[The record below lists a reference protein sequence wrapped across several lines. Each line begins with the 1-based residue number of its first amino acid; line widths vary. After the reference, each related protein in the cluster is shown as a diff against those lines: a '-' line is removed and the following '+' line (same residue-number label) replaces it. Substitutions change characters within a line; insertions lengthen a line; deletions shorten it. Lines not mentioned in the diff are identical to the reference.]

1 VNEKKKICVCENCEF
16 RDVVFSYLDDSSIE
30 ELCNNKEE
38 QSFRKGEVINHEGEK
53 ISNFKYL
60 KSGLV
65 KLYRR
70 TSTGEEQVIT
80 ITRPFEF
87 VSNMS
92 IFSEERY
99 QYSVSALEDSVV
111 CLVRLEFIK
120 ELFMKNGGFAMGLL
134 TKISMINDK
143 IISQTLDIRQK
154 NLIGRVAFVL
164 LYFTNDIYNS
174 RVFDLPVSRKEIA
187 DYIGMSTANVIRTMS
202 DFKKE
207 GIIRVFGKT
216 IEIVDLNKLEI
227 ISKLSA
233 SSSLSNLK
241 LYPALMIFRLEI
253 QLPLSTMS
261 DISPITALRIQ
272 AGTGGRKRGMP
283 ITAAIVLTKS
293 L

>member
-1 VNEKKKICVCENCEF
+1 
-16 RDVVFSYLDDSSIE
+16 VFSFLNDTSVED
-30 ELCNNKEE
+30 LCDHKEE
-38 QSFRKGEVINHEGEK
+38 QFFHKGEIINHEGEK

-70 TSTGEEQVIT
+70 TQSGDEQVIT

-111 CLVRLEFIK
+111 CMVKLDFIK
-120 ELFMKNGGFAMGLL
+120 ELFLKNGGFAMGLL
-134 TKISMINDK
+134 TKISRINDK

-164 LYFTNDIYNS
+164 LYFTNEIYKS

-187 DYIGMSTANVIRTMS
+187 DYIGMSTANVIRTLS

-216 IEIVDLNKLEI
+216 IEVVDVNKLEI
-227 ISKLSA
+227 ISKH
-233 SSSLSNLK
+233 
-241 LYPALMIFRLEI
+241 
-253 QLPLSTMS
+253 
-261 DISPITALRIQ
+261 
-272 AGTGGRKRGMP
+272 G
-283 ITAAIVLTKS
+283 
-293 L
+293 

>member
-1 VNEKKKICVCENCEF
+1 MNEKKRTCICASCDF
-16 RDVVFSYLDDSSIE
+16 KDVVFSYLDDKSIE
-30 ELCNNKEE
+30 ELCDHKEE
-38 QSFRKGEVINHEGEK
+38 QSFRKGEIINHEGEK
-53 ISNFKYL
+53 IVNFKYL

-111 CLVRLEFIK
+111 CLVKLDYIK
-120 ELFMKNGGFAMGLL
+120 DLFFKNGGFAMGLL

-164 LYFTNDIYNS
+164 LYFTKEIYNS

-187 DYIGMSTANVIRTMS
+187 DYIGMSTANVIRTLS
-202 DFKKE
+202 DFKRE

-216 IEIVDLNKLEI
+216 IEVVDIAKLEI
-227 ISKLSA
+227 ISK
-233 SSSLSNLK
+233 
-241 LYPALMIFRLEI
+241 
-253 QLPLSTMS
+253 
-261 DISPITALRIQ
+261 
-272 AGTGGRKRGMP
+272 RG
-283 ITAAIVLTKS
+283 
-293 L
+293 

>member
-1 VNEKKKICVCENCEF
+1 MNEKKKPCVCANCDF
-16 RDVVFSYLDDSSIE
+16 RNVVFSYLDDPSIE

-38 QSFRKGEVINHEGEK
+38 QSFRKGEIINHEGEK
-53 ISNFKYL
+53 ITNFKYL

-70 TSTGEEQVIT
+70 TSNGEEQVIT

-111 CLVRLEFIK
+111 CMVKLDFIK
-120 ELFMKNGGFAMGLL
+120 ELFLKNGGFAMGLL

-154 NLIGRVAFVL
+154 NLVGRVAFVL
-164 LYFTNDIYNS
+164 LYFTKEIYNS

-187 DYIGMSTANVIRTMS
+187 DYIGMSTANVIRTLS

-216 IEIVDLNKLEI
+216 IEVVDINKLEI
-227 ISKLSA
+227 ISK
-233 SSSLSNLK
+233 
-241 LYPALMIFRLEI
+241 
-253 QLPLSTMS
+253 
-261 DISPITALRIQ
+261 
-272 AGTGGRKRGMP
+272 RG
-283 ITAAIVLTKS
+283 
-293 L
+293 

>member
-1 VNEKKKICVCENCEF
+1 VNEKKRPCSCANCDF
-16 RDVVFSYLDDSSIE
+16 RDVVFSYLTDPAVE
-30 ELCNNKEE
+30 ELCDHKEE
-38 QSFRKGEVINHEGEK
+38 QFFRKGEIINHEGEK

-92 IFSEERY
+92 IFSEEKY
-99 QYSVSALEDSVV
+99 QYSVSALEDSVICMV
-111 CLVRLEFIK
+111 KLEYIK
-120 ELFMKNGGFAMGLL
+120 ELFLKNGGFAMGLL
-134 TKISMINDK
+134 TKISRINDK

-164 LYFTNDIYNS
+164 LYFTNEIYKS

-187 DYIGMSTANVIRTMS
+187 DYIGMSTANVIRTLS
-202 DFKKE
+202 DFKKD

-216 IEIVDLNKLEI
+216 IEVVDAEKLEI
-227 ISKLSA
+227 ISKH
-233 SSSLSNLK
+233 
-241 LYPALMIFRLEI
+241 
-253 QLPLSTMS
+253 
-261 DISPITALRIQ
+261 
-272 AGTGGRKRGMP
+272 G
-283 ITAAIVLTKS
+283 
-293 L
+293 

>member
-1 VNEKKKICVCENCEF
+1 MTCSCANCDF
-16 RDVVFSYLDDSSIE
+16 KDVVFSYLDDPSIE
-30 ELCNNKEE
+30 ALCDNKIE
-38 QSFRKGEVINHEGEK
+38 QSFRKGEIINHEGEK
-53 ISNFKYL
+53 ITNFKYL

-111 CLVRLEFIK
+111 CTVKLEFIK
-120 ELFMKNGGFAMGLL
+120 ELFLKNGGFAMGLL
-134 TKISMINDK
+134 TKISRINDK
-143 IISQTLDIRQK
+143 IISQTLDLRQK

-164 LYFTNDIYNS
+164 LYFTKEIYNS

-207 GIIRVFGKT
+207 GIIRIFGKT
-216 IEIVDLNKLEI
+216 IEVVDLSKLEI
-227 ISKLSA
+227 ISK
-233 SSSLSNLK
+233 
-241 LYPALMIFRLEI
+241 
-253 QLPLSTMS
+253 
-261 DISPITALRIQ
+261 
-272 AGTGGRKRGMP
+272 RG
-283 ITAAIVLTKS
+283 
-293 L
+293 

>member
-1 VNEKKKICVCENCEF
+1 MNEKKKPCVCASCDF
-16 RDVVFSYLDDSSIE
+16 RDVVFSYLDDSSVE
-30 ELCNNKEE
+30 DLCNHKEE
-38 QSFRKGEVINHEGEK
+38 QFFRKGEVINHEGEK
-53 ISNFKYL
+53 ISTFKYL

-70 TSTGEEQVIT
+70 TSTGDEQVIT

-111 CLVRLEFIK
+111 CMVKLDFIK
-120 ELFMKNGGFAMGLL
+120 ELFFKNGAFAMGLL

-164 LYFTNDIYNS
+164 LYFTKDIYKS

-216 IEIVDLNKLEI
+216 IEVVDIEKLEV
-227 ISKLSA
+227 ISK
-233 SSSLSNLK
+233 
-241 LYPALMIFRLEI
+241 
-253 QLPLSTMS
+253 
-261 DISPITALRIQ
+261 
-272 AGTGGRKRGMP
+272 RG
-283 ITAAIVLTKS
+283 
-293 L
+293 

>member
-1 VNEKKKICVCENCEF
+1 MNEKKKPCICESCEF
-16 RDVVFSYLDDSSIE
+16 REVVFSYLDDPTIE
-30 ELCNNKEE
+30 ELCANKDE
-38 QSFRKGEVINHEGEK
+38 QSFSKGEIINHEGEK
-53 ISNFKYL
+53 INNFKYL

-70 TSTGEEQVIT
+70 TSSGEEQVIT

-111 CLVRLEFIK
+111 CIVKLDFIK
-120 ELFMKNGGFAMGLL
+120 DLFMRNGGFAMGLL
-134 TKISMINDK
+134 SKISKINDK

-187 DYIGMSTANVIRTMS
+187 DYIGMSTANVIRTLS

-216 IEIVDLNKLEI
+216 IEVVDLSKLEI
-227 ISKLSA
+227 ISK
-233 SSSLSNLK
+233 
-241 LYPALMIFRLEI
+241 
-253 QLPLSTMS
+253 
-261 DISPITALRIQ
+261 
-272 AGTGGRKRGMP
+272 RG
-283 ITAAIVLTKS
+283 
-293 L
+293 

>member
-1 VNEKKKICVCENCEF
+1 VNCDF
-16 RDVVFSYLDDSSIE
+16 RAVVFSYLEDPSVE
-30 ELCNNKEE
+30 ELCDHKEE
-38 QSFRKGEVINHEGEK
+38 QFFRKGEIINHEGEK

-70 TSTGEEQVIT
+70 TPAGEEQVIT

-92 IFSEERY
+92 IFSETRY

-111 CLVRLEFIK
+111 CMVKLDFIK
-120 ELFMKNGGFAMGLL
+120 ELFLKNGGFAMSLL
-134 TKISMINDK
+134 TKISRISDK

-187 DYIGMSTANVIRTMS
+187 DYIGMSTANVIRTLS
-202 DFKKE
+202 EFKRE

-216 IEIVDLNKLEI
+216 IEVVELEKLEVI
-227 ISKLSA
+227 A
-233 SSSLSNLK
+233 
-241 LYPALMIFRLEI
+241 RH
-253 QLPLSTMS
+253 
-261 DISPITALRIQ
+261 
-272 AGTGGRKRGMP
+272 G
-283 ITAAIVLTKS
+283 
-293 L
+293 

>member
-1 VNEKKKICVCENCEF
+1 VNEKKKPCICANCDF
-16 RDVVFSYLDDSSIE
+16 RDVVFSYLDDPAVE

-38 QSFRKGEVINHEGEK
+38 QFFRKGEIINHEGEK
-53 ISNFKYL
+53 IINFKYL

-70 TSTGEEQVIT
+70 TATGEEQVIT

-111 CLVRLEFIK
+111 CMVKLDFIK
-120 ELFMKNGGFAMGLL
+120 ELFLRNGGFAMGLL
-134 TKISMINDK
+134 TKISRINDK

-154 NLIGRVAFVL
+154 NLVGRVAFVL
-164 LYFTNDIYNS
+164 LYFTNEIYNS

-187 DYIGMSTANVIRTMS
+187 DYIGMSTANVIRTLS

-207 GIIRVFGKT
+207 NIIRVFGKT
-216 IEIVDLNKLEI
+216 IEVVDINKLEI
-227 ISKLSA
+227 ISK
-233 SSSLSNLK
+233 
-241 LYPALMIFRLEI
+241 
-253 QLPLSTMS
+253 
-261 DISPITALRIQ
+261 
-272 AGTGGRKRGMP
+272 RG
-283 ITAAIVLTKS
+283 
-293 L
+293 

>member
-1 VNEKKKICVCENCEF
+1 MNEKKKPCQCASCDF
-16 RDVVFSYLDDSSIE
+16 KDVVFSFLDDPSVD
-30 ELCNNKEE
+30 ELCINKEE
-38 QSFRKGEVINHEGEK
+38 QFFRKGEVINHEGEK

-99 QYSVSALEDSVV
+99 QYSVSALEDSTV
-111 CLVRLEFIK
+111 CMVKLDFIK
-120 ELFMKNGGFAMGLL
+120 QLFLKNGAFAMGLL

-154 NLIGRVAFVL
+154 NLVGRVAYVL

-187 DYIGMSTANVIRTMS
+187 DYIGMSTANVIRTLS

-216 IEIVDLNKLEI
+216 IEVVDIEKLEI
-227 ISKLSA
+227 ISK
-233 SSSLSNLK
+233 
-241 LYPALMIFRLEI
+241 
-253 QLPLSTMS
+253 
-261 DISPITALRIQ
+261 
-272 AGTGGRKRGMP
+272 RG
-283 ITAAIVLTKS
+283 
-293 L
+293 

>member
-1 VNEKKKICVCENCEF
+1 VSEKKNPCICANCDF
-16 RDVVFSYLDDSSIE
+16 REVVFAYLDDFSIE
-30 ELCNNKEE
+30 ELCDNKEE
-38 QSFRKGEVINHEGEK
+38 QFFRKGEIINHEGEK
-53 ISNFKYL
+53 IHTFKYL

-65 KLYRR
+65 KLFRR

-111 CLVRLEFIK
+111 CMIK
-120 ELFMKNGGFAMGLL
+120 LDFVKQLFFRNGQFAMGLL

-154 NLIGRVAFVL
+154 NLVGRVAYVL
-164 LYFTNDIYNS
+164 LYFTKEIYNS

-187 DYIGMSTANVIRTMS
+187 DYIGMSTANVIRTLS

-216 IEIVDLNKLEI
+216 IEVVDVNKLEV
-227 ISKLSA
+227 ISK
-233 SSSLSNLK
+233 
-241 LYPALMIFRLEI
+241 
-253 QLPLSTMS
+253 
-261 DISPITALRIQ
+261 
-272 AGTGGRKRGMP
+272 RG
-283 ITAAIVLTKS
+283 
-293 L
+293 